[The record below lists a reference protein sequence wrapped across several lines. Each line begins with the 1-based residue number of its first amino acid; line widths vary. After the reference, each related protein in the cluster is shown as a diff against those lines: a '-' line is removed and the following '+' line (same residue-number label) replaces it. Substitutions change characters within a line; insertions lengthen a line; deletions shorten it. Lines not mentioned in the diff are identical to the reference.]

1 MSTPPRRSSLA
12 APGGIVVIAL
22 CVALLVFV
30 GLGHTADRDR
40 ITLRVL
46 VPQTTSALPFLLLE
60 SDNPVDDVALQVDTF
75 VNHAQ
80 ALSQLL
86 RGEADLLLSGT
97 SQGWQNRMDGSP
109 IVLIDTGVWALSSLV
124 GRDPSIRSFA
134 DLRGKRI
141 ALPFPGAPL
150 DFQTRAI
157 LAHERLDP
165 ARDLSIS
172 YGPFP
177 QSLARLLAG
186 QLDAV
191 ALPEPLATTAVT
203 KNHLL
208 RLFDYSRAWAR
219 AFGGDGRTPQ
229 VSLFATAKFA
239 EAHRAVIAQVVSAWR
254 EASRQVSA
262 KPADSAARFAP
273 FLEIEPDVLTEAS
286 RRTLFDVPDALEDRA
301 RVEAFYHA
309 VSPFIPGEPPG
320 LDAGFFFAP

>member
-1 MSTPPRRSSLA
+1 MSTPRRSSLA

-22 CVALLVFV
+22 CVALLVSV
-30 GLGHTADRDR
+30 VLGHSADRDR

-60 SDNPVDDVALQVDTF
+60 SDNPVDGASLQVDTF
-75 VNHAQ
+75 ANHAQ
-80 ALSQLL
+80 ALAQLL

-109 IVLIDTGVWALSSLV
+109 IVMIDTGVWALSSLI
-124 GRDPSIRSFA
+124 GKDPAITSFA
-134 DLRGKRI
+134 DLKGKRI

-165 ARDLSIS
+165 ARDLTIS
-172 YGPFP
+172 YGPFA
-177 QSLARLLAG
+177 QSLGRLLAG
-186 QLDAV
+186 KLDAV

-203 KNHLL
+203 KDHLV
-208 RLFDYSRAWAR
+208 RLLEYSHAWAR

-229 VSLFATAKFA
+229 VSLFATVKFA
-239 EAHRAVIAQVVSAWR
+239 EAHRALIDQVVTAWR

-262 KPADSAARFAP
+262 KPAESAARFAP
-273 FLEIEPDVLTEAS
+273 VLEIEPDVLVEAS
-286 RRTLFDVPDALEDRA
+286 RRTLFDVPDARENHH
-301 RVEAFYHA
+301 RVAAFYRM
-309 VSPFIPGEPPG
+309 VSPYIPGEPPG